1 MTATYTRLVS
11 RRAVLWI
18 AFAVVHAVIAT
29 LGYLL
34 PSDPM
39 GDVGN
44 VYDPWSRAALA
55 GHIVGVHEQWVY
67 PQLAL
72 VPMVVAQLISW
83 AGGYFVAWAVVAT
96 AMNAIGFAVLIG
108 RARSRGRVVA
118 AWYWLGFLLLLG
130 PIALYRVDAVTVPLA
145 IMGGLW
151 LAGRPWLGGA
161 LLAVAT
167 WVKVWPAALLAAAF
181 VALRRR
187 WAVFGAAAGVSAVVA
202 LAVVA
207 AGGLPN
213 LLGFVGDQAG
223 RGLQIEAPVSGL
235 YLWLA
240 AFATADAWIYYD
252 PDMLTFQAT
261 GPQVDSVIAAMTPLL
276 LVALLAILAVGAIK
290 ARRGASFAALLPAL
304 SLSLVCALIVVNKVG
319 SPQFYLWIIAP
330 LVMGLALD
338 RARWWRIAVLGL
350 VVAALTQLVYPI
362 VYAGLMLVPNP
373 AVGSVLA
380 LTVRNIGVIALF
392 VWALVKLSRV
402 RTRPHVIARRGLP
415 ASALPTE

>member
-1 MTATYTRLVS
+1 
-11 RRAVLWI
+11 
-18 AFAVVHAVIAT
+18 
-29 LGYLL
+29 
-34 PSDPM
+34 
-39 GDVGN
+39 
-44 VYDPWSRAALA
+44 
-55 GHIVGVHEQWVY
+55 
-67 PQLAL
+67 
-72 VPMVVAQLISW
+72 
-83 AGGYFVAWAVVAT
+83 
-96 AMNAIGFAVLIG
+96 
-108 RARSRGRVVA
+108 
-118 AWYWLGFLLLLG
+118 
-130 PIALYRVDAVTVPLA
+130 
-145 IMGGLW
+145 
-151 LAGRPWLGGA
+151 
-161 LLAVAT
+161 
-167 WVKVWPAALLAAAF
+167 
-181 VALRRR
+181 
-187 WAVFGAAAGVSAVVA
+187 
-202 LAVVA
+202 
-207 AGGLPN
+207 
-213 LLGFVGDQAG
+213 
-223 RGLQIEAPVSGL
+223 
-235 YLWLA
+235 
-240 AFATADAWIYYD
+240 
-252 PDMLTFQAT
+252 
-261 GPQVDSVIAAMTPLL
+261 PLL